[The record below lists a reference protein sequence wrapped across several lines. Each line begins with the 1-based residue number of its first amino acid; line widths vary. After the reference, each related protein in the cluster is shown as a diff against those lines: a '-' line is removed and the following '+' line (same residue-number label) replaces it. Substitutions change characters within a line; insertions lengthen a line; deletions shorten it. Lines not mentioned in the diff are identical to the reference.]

1 MALLS
6 GRPLTEA
13 SYRKGIS
20 VVCNR
25 DPDLG
30 RVVKTHGPPPMWS
43 RKPGFASLVHIILE
57 QQVSLASA
65 RAAYNRLLEAVADLD
80 PAEFLM
86 LDDEQLR
93 RIGFSRQKTRYCKN
107 LARAIRRGSL
117 DIDALEGMDDHRIRG
132 ELLAISGIG
141 SWTADIYTLMALR
154 RPDVWPTGDLA
165 LKVAAQHLK
174 NLPGRPSA
182 DDLAVI
188 GELWKPWRSVAARI
202 LWHYYLESSAR
213 SAAD

>member
-1 MALLS
+1 MVFLS
-6 GRPLTEA
+6 GEALTKV
-13 SYRKGIS
+13 SFCDGIS
-20 VVCNR
+20 IVCDR
-25 DPDLG
+25 DPDLAA
-30 RVVKTHGPPPMWS
+30 VVTTHGPPPMWS
-43 RKPGFASLVHIILE
+43 REPGFASLVHIILE

-65 RAAYNRLLEAVADLD
+65 RAAFDRLLETVTELD
-80 PAEFLM
+80 PTEFSN

-93 RIGFSRQKTRYCKN
+93 CIGFSRRKTRYCRN

-117 DIDALEGMDDHRIRG
+117 DIGALDGMDDHSIRE

-141 SWTADIYTLMALR
+141 PWTADIYTLMALR

-174 NLPGRPSA
+174 KLPSRPSA

-188 GELWKPWRSVAARI
+188 GESWKPWRSVAARI

-213 SAAD
+213 WAAD